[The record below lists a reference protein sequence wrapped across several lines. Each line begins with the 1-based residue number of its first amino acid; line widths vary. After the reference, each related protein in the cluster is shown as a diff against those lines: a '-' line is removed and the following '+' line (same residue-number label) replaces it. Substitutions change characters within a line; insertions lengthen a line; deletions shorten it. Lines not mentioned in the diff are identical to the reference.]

1 MVACVADVAGKC
13 LLPAIFKNHILLKE
27 KKITY
32 IWGNKQ
38 VNPHSGNELDTSGG
52 YI

>member
-13 LLPAIFKNHILLKE
+13 LLPAIFKNHTSKG
-27 KKITY
+27 KRKITY
-32 IWGNKQ
+32 VWVNKQ

-52 YI
+52 YF